1 MRKALILLAF
11 GLFMSDVASA
21 EKIDKG
27 EAYRIASEF
36 FGGGAGRRMAP
47 AAGGDATL
55 RLAAEGDIEVY
66 TSAGVLLHR
75 QKGSQADLSGLAPGL
90 YIVKEG
96 GTVRKVA
103 KR

>member
-1 MRKALILLAF
+1 
-11 GLFMSDVASA
+11 MSLQYVIYLYYLEDS
-21 EKIDKG
+21 
-27 EAYRIASEF
+27 S
-36 FGGGAGRRMAP
+36 
-47 AAGGDATL
+47 TL
-55 RLAAEGDIEVY
+55 RLIDSDNNRLHITIGSLTSVDGVGAAAAEGDIEVY

-96 GTVRKVA
+96 GTARKVA

>member
-47 AAGGDATL
+47 AAFLFPLICSCAIYSYQKATKF
-55 RLAAEGDIEVY
+55 
-66 TSAGVLLHR
+66 TF
-75 QKGSQADLSGLAPGL
+75 SQNKL
-90 YIVKEG
+90 
-96 GTVRKVA
+96 
-103 KR
+103 